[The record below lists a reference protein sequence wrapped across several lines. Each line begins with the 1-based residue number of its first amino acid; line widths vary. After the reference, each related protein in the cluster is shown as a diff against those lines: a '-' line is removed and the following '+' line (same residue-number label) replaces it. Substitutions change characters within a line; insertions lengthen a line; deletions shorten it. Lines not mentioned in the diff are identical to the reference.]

1 MRFFKKGP
9 FGRFSPSM
17 GSTILAR
24 PSSGATLN
32 LQEDSSN
39 YCVFT
44 LKAGAFG
51 VVGNNYKALLYNRN
65 PGAGLFWF
73 KLWDETDT
81 AVGTTI
87 QATTMVNMPAAI
99 AANAATGSVVT
110 MRIVGSIANSTAFA
124 TNANLAD
131 ATNFQGGFK

>member
-9 FGRFSPSM
+9 FGRFSPLR
-17 GSTILAR
+17 GSTILVR
-24 PSSGATLN
+24 PTSSAILS

-39 YCVFT
+39 YCLFS
-44 LKAGAFG
+44 LKGAASG
-51 VVGNNYKALLYNRN
+51 GIGNRYKALLYNRS
-65 PGAGLFWF
+65 PATGLFWF
-73 KLWDETDT
+73 KIWDETDSV
-81 AVGTTI
+81 VGTTI

-131 ATNFQGGFK
+131 ATNFVGGFK